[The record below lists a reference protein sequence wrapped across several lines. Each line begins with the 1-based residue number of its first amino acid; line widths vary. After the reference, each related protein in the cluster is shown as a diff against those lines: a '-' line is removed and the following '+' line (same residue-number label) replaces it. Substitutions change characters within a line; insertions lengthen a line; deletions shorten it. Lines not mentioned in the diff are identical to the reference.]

1 MSDSRAPY
9 LPPQRPY
16 LSRRVFVMRGKKAFY
31 LRVSE
36 WGGLDS
42 NQRPTDYES
51 GNREGA
57 DLQEFLNMLVRG
69 IT

>member
-57 DLQEFLNMLVRG
+57 DLQEFLNLLVRS
-69 IT
+69 IP

>member
-1 MSDSRAPY
+1 MIRAPC
-9 LPPQRPY
+9 LPFSAPDSDRQA
-16 LSRRVFVMRGKKAFY
+16 SVRGKDEAVY

-51 GNREGA
+51 AALTN
-57 DLQEFLNMLVRG
+57 
-69 IT
+69 

>member
-16 LSRRVFVMRGKKAFY
+16 PSRRVFVMRGKKAFY
-31 LRVSE
+31 LRVSG

-42 NQRPTDYES
+42 NQRPADYEFD
-51 GNREGA
+51 REDSLTRRNAG
-57 DLQEFLNMLVRG
+57 M
-69 IT
+69 